1 MATRNIFT
9 AVCFSVIVLIL
20 FACTSSTPP
29 PPKVLPNTP
38 ETVAR
43 QWQDYVD
50 QNKFEAAKE
59 LSAPNASEWLQ
70 WVSETLTEEI
80 LKEDTFPPGK
90 ILGMTCVETNNRAAC
105 AYSFDDNGLVY
116 QDTFVLLRVSGQWLV
131 DIPKDALIES
141 DDMIEAMI
149 EMMEQEKLQMEQP
162 Q

>member
-1 MATRNIFT
+1 MGTRNIFT
-9 AVCFSVIVLIL
+9 IVCFIATIL
-20 FACTSSTPP
+20 MIACTNSTPE

-90 ILGMTCVETNNRAAC
+90 ILGMTCVENNNSC
-105 AYSFDDNGLVY
+105 
-116 QDTFVLLRVSGQWLV
+116 LLYTSPSPR
-131 DIPKDALIES
+131 D
-141 DDMIEAMI
+141 
-149 EMMEQEKLQMEQP
+149 
-162 Q
+162 